1 MRLCIFFL
9 LKNDSDKIFTIFFAA
24 YTKNLYLWRDL
35 KDNSVK
41 ELIALPIQ
49 TEGLQSIYGDVL

>member
-1 MRLCIFFL
+1 MHHIQ
-9 LKNDSDKIFTIFFAA
+9 
-24 YTKNLYLWRDL
+24 KNLYLWRDL